1 MIRKLLTK
9 LVLAKNLPANPY
21 PGEMLPVER
30 LRLYQWMTEYSPKV
44 VLEVGTGVGGSTFYI
59 SEALRRNGGVLHT
72 CDPLR
77 RPPEDFLNRFRETL
91 HYHPLRSDE
100 LIARLQ
106 LDGVVP
112 DFLFFDGPEIPDL
125 ALQDIQRLESWIKP
139 GCLFAMHDW
148 EQVGGANKKIVSIKA
163 QRVRPYFEQSKRWK
177 LVSRLEGHRK
187 NVWWTKG
194 RFDSVGLCLY
204 RFE

>member
-9 LVLAKNLPANPY
+9 LVIAKHLPKNPY

-30 LRLYQWMTEYSPKV
+30 LRLYQWMTEHHPKV
-44 VLEVGTGVGGSTFYI
+44 VLEVGTGVGGSTFYM
-59 SEALRRNGGVLHT
+59 SEALKQYGGVLHT

-77 RPPEDFLNRFRETL
+77 RPPEDFLSRFRNTL
-91 HYHPLRSDE
+91 HYHPVRSDE
-100 LIARLQ
+100 LISQMRR
-106 LDGVVP
+106 DGVVP
-112 DFLFFDGPEIPDL
+112 DFVFFDGPEIPDL
-125 ALQDIQRLESWIKP
+125 ALEDIQSLESWIQP

-148 EQVGGANKKIVSIKA
+148 EQAGGVNKRIVSIKA
-163 QRVRPYFEQSKRWK
+163 QKVRPYFEQSQRWK
-177 LVSRLEGHRK
+177 LLARLEGHRK
-187 NVWWTKG
+187 NAWWTKG

>member
-9 LVLAKNLPANPY
+9 LVLAKKLPVNPY

-59 SEALRRNGGVLHT
+59 SEALKRSGGVLHT

-77 RPPEDFLNRFRETL
+77 RPPEDFLNRFCGTL

-100 LIARLQ
+100 LIGRLQ
-106 LDGVVP
+106 REGVVP
-112 DFLFFDGPEIPDL
+112 DFLFFDGPEIPEL
-125 ALQDIQRLESWIKP
+125 ALQDIQS
-139 GCLFAMHDW
+139 
-148 EQVGGANKKIVSIKA
+148 
-163 QRVRPYFEQSKRWK
+163 
-177 LVSRLEGHRK
+177 LEGHRK